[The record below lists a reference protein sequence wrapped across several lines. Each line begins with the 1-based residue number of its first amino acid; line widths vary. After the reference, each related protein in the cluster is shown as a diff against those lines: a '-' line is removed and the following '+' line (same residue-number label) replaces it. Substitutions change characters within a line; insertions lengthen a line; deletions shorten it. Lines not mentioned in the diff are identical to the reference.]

1 MNKEYEGQFDIT
13 LEKKNEE
20 TVISKKSFGG
30 LVKVSPRMHLDSE
43 KISSYFIVG
52 LGGGYVE
59 GEKYRYEIHMKKD
72 TRALITTQSATKV
85 YKCEHGLTTKQSTII
100 NLEDNS
106 ILEYITDNVIL
117 YKDADYKQINE
128 IYMDKDA
135 TLIYTDGITCGWS
148 KDGEKFQYSRVQFK
162 TKIYVENKVVL
173 LDNLLVNPK
182 EDDVTKLGYFEG
194 YENFGTLIVINKN
207 ITTDIIEK
215 LRKILGEL
223 KLNICCGI
231 SEIETNGFVLRVLG
245 NLTQDINAAIY
256 ICHNYIRKEF
266 LGSKELSIRKY

>member
-1 MNKEYEGQFDIT
+1 MNKEFEGQFDIT
-13 LEKKNEE
+13 LEKKNKE

-30 LVKVSPRMHLDSE
+30 LIKISPLMHLDSE

-59 GEKYRYEIHMKKD
+59 GEKYRYRIHMKKD
-72 TRALITTQSATKV
+72 SRALITTQSATKV
-85 YKCEHGLTTKQSTII
+85 YKCEHGLTTEQNTII
-100 NLEDNS
+100 SLEDNS
-106 ILEYITDNVIL
+106 ILEYITDSVIL
-117 YKDADYKQINE
+117 YKDAHYKQINE

-135 TLIYTDGITCGWS
+135 TLIYTDGITSGWS
-148 KDGEKFQYSRVQFK
+148 KDGKKFQYSKVQFK
-162 TKIYVENKVVL
+162 TKIYIENKVVL
-173 LDNLLVNPK
+173 LDNLLINPR

-207 ITTDIIEK
+207 ITSEIIE
-215 LRKILGEL
+215 EL
-223 KLNICCGI
+223 KMILESLELNICCGI

-245 NLTQDINAAIY
+245 NLTQDIGAAIN
-256 ICHNYIRKEF
+256 ICHNYIRKKI